1 MIYNFNLP
9 LSKLLTMTLSEEF
22 IDKLKICKT
31 DKELKREFKKI
42 ASEDP
47 DKYFPTKELRNLGYM
62 RKLCNCGTYFWT
74 VLEEREVCGDPACSG
89 GFQVVINN
97 PSQIQL
103 SYIEVWEKIVEILEP
118 RDYVPIKR
126 YPCVARW
133 NPTSEFTIASISAF
147 QPYVISGEVE
157 PPAKKLLIPQFCLR
171 FNDIENVGITGSHCT
186 GFVMIGQHT
195 FVPPEEWKQGEL
207 FMDMHDFIHEGVGL
221 AKEEITIHEDS
232 WAGGGSFGCSLE
244 FFSRGVELFNQVYTM
259 FEQTPD
265 GPREL
270 KLKVLDMGL
279 GQERVAWFSQGTPN
293 MYEAIFPYVLSKL
306 REITKIELDLELYNQ
321 FSQYSAYLNI
331 DEVDDMDKAWQRVAN
346 ELDIGVKELKN
357 KILPMTALYS
367 IAEHA
372 RSLLFAI
379 NDGKLPSNVGGGYNL
394 RVIFR
399 RAISFIDH
407 FNWDINMAD
416 VCIWHAKEL
425 KDIFPEVSEHLEE
438 IREILDVEREKFY
451 ITKKKAGKIVEKVL
465 KKGAISTET
474 LIELYDSN
482 GISPDMVKEAAK
494 KFKLKVKLKVKI
506 PDDFYSLVVEKHEK
520 TEQIHATKKEI
531 ELNLT
536 DIPETE
542 PLYYYDYTK
551 ISNKAK
557 VLKIIDNMVVL
568 DKTVVYPTSGGQLH
582 DVGTINKQKF
592 KDAFKQ
598 GNYIVHVLEEN
609 PKFKEGDIVDV
620 EVDEYWRTQLSQHH
634 TATHIVN
641 AAAKEILGSHVNQAG
656 AKKTLKN
663 SHLDITH
670 YEQISTDNLLEIENR
685 SNEIVKEG
693 IDLNLRFMPRTEAE
707 LQYGMAIYQGGAVPG
722 KKIRIVE
729 VPGVDVEAC
738 GGTHLNN
745 TSETSEIMITKS
757 QKIQDGIVRLTFTA
771 GKATQELKERNMKLL
786 DELNSILRV
795 DSDKLVGRANE
806 LLEKWKNLNKA
817 LKNGKVNSNDLELT
831 SSEVFEG
838 AVLKELSQILNV
850 KKDQLPTKIKKLH
863 SEWEESKEK
872 LKSMQNVLSK
882 EFIETLISESQNFD
896 NYKLIIKAFENLDQ
910 ADLRNLSIKVVKK
923 ENNAI
928 TIFLN
933 ITDKG
938 IMLTGMLGSQPSD
951 NSEFNIGNFI
961 KDFLAEFGGKGGG
974 RKDYGQGLI
983 PKTDIEIQEIISR
996 IESKLFRS

>member
-1 MIYNFNLP
+1 MTMDN
-9 LSKLLTMTLSEEF
+9 KLDS
-22 IDKLKICKT
+22 LKDART
-31 DKELKREFKKI
+31 DKEIKKKFKKI

-62 RKLCNCGTYFWT
+62 RKLCNCGTHFWT
-74 VLEEREVCGDPACSG
+74 VLEEREVCGDPVCSG

-195 FVPPEEWKQGEL
+195 FVSPEEWNQGEL

-399 RAISFIDH
+399 RAISFIDQ
-407 FNWDINMAD
+407 FNWDIDMAD

-451 ITKKKAGKIVEKVL
+451 VTKKKAGKIVEKVL

-474 LIELYDSN
+474 LIELYDSK

-494 KFKLKVKLKVKI
+494 KFKLKIRI

-536 DIPETE
+536 NIPETE

-557 VLKIIDNMVVL
+557 VLKIIDNMVIL

-582 DVGTINKQKF
+582 DIGMINNQKF
-592 KDAFKQ
+592 NDAFKQ
-598 GNYIVHVLEEN
+598 GNYTVHVLEEN
-609 PKFKEGDIVDV
+609 PKFKEGDVVDV
-620 EVDEYWRTQLSQHH
+620 EVDEFWRTQLSQHH

-641 AAAKEILGSHVNQAG
+641 AAAREILGSHINQAG

-670 YEQISTDNLLEIENR
+670 YEQIPPDKLFEIENR
-685 SNEIVKEG
+685 ANEIVKEG
-693 IDLNLRFMPRTEAE
+693 IDLNLRFMARTEAE
-707 LQYGMAIYQGGAVPG
+707 QQYGMAIYQGGAVPG
-722 KKIRIVE
+722 KSIRVVE
-729 VPGVDVEAC
+729 VPDVDVEAC

-745 TSETSEIMITKS
+745 TSETGEIKIIKS
-757 QKIQDGIVRLTFTA
+757 QKIQDGVVRLIFTA
-771 GKATQELKERNMKLL
+771 GKATDQVKTEFKQILEDLR
-786 DELNSILRV
+786 SILKV
-795 DSDKLVGRANE
+795 DENLVVGRVKE
-806 LLEKWKNLNKA
+806 LFEKWKRINKA
-817 LKNGKVNSNDLELT
+817 LKNGKVNEEDINLISNEKFDGDILY
-831 SSEVFEG
+831 
-838 AVLKELSQILNV
+838 ELSKLLEIKESQIPSKV
-850 KKDQLPTKIKKLH
+850 QKLFD
-863 SEWEESKEK
+863 EWNENK
-872 LKSMQNVLSK
+872 LKISHMQELLS
-882 EFIETLISESQNFD
+882 ENTINELVENAEDFD
-896 NYKLIIKAFENLDQ
+896 GYKLIIKQFKALDQ
-910 ADLRNLSIKVVKK
+910 KDLRNFSIKVVKHSDDL
-923 ENNAI
+923 I

-933 ITDKG
+933 KTAKNIL
-938 IMLTGMLGSQPSD
+938 LTGMLATKPTNDSD
-951 NSEFNIGNFI
+951 LHIGNTI
-961 KDFLAEFGGKGGG
+961 KQVVEQFGGKGGG
-974 RKDYGQGLI
+974 RKDNGQGSI
-983 PKTDIEIQEIISR
+983 PNPEEKINEIIDL
-996 IESKLFRS
+996 IKKKLLNK